1 MSFGIYK
8 QGQGYWVRTM
18 TAVFAGVLFLV
29 GAAWAWNQAQSFD
42 PPIKGYTLTLNVS
55 GEGGLQ
61 PDAIVVIERP
71 GSDGTAQRLAT
82 ALVERYAPA
91 EAGRG
96 VLVIRNVRFEGSAG
110 SIPREARVRADDPS
124 VDFAGQILGREAIE
138 LIPRLYIQ
146 ASVAG
151 VIILIGAVS
160 IYWLVG
166 VKPQTV
172 DFLIATDGEMK
183 KVNWSTRKEIIGSTQ
198 VVIVAAVLI
207 ASILFVIDL
216 AFSNF
221 FKLIGVLE
229 G

>member
-29 GAAWAWNQAQSFD
+29 AAAWAWKQVESFD
-42 PPIKGYTLTLNVS
+42 PPTKGYSLTVNATGS
-55 GEGGLQ
+55 ATLQ
-61 PDAIVVIERP
+61 PEAIVVIERA
-71 GSDGTAQRLAT
+71 GGEGAAQRLAT
-82 ALVERYAPA
+82 ALVDRYAPSS
-91 EAGRG
+91 AGRG
-96 VLVIRNVRFEGSAG
+96 VLVIHNVQFEGSNN
-110 SIPREARVRADDPS
+110 SIPRDARVRPDDS
-124 VDFAGQILGREAIE
+124 TVDFVGDIVGRDAIE
-138 LIPRLYIQ
+138 LIPRMYIQ
-146 ASVAG
+146 AAVAG
-151 VIILIGAVS
+151 AIILLGTVS

-166 VKPQTV
+166 IKHGAV
-172 DFLIATDGEMK
+172 DFLVATDGEMK

-207 ASILFVIDL
+207 AGILFVIDI